1 MLANCM
7 KFAELER
14 LFEKNKPKMLI
25 SGRLAGVP
33 AGSSTLPTPNFR
45 PIRRDLSPNL
55 AVEDSNGWRC
65 SEASVHGGMEAVAC
79 LDSFQFVSAK
89 Q

>member
-14 LFEKNKPKMLI
+14 LFVKKEPKTPI

-33 AGSSTLPTPNFR
+33 AGSSALPTPNFR
-45 PIRRDLSPNL
+45 PIRRDLSPDL
-55 AVEDSNGWRC
+55 AVGGANGWRC
-65 SEASVHGGMEAVAC
+65 SNM
-79 LDSFQFVSAK
+79 
-89 Q
+89 